1 MSPSSK
7 NTTIVKRINRLLCQ
21 GKIQTLQINLIEIMA
36 NITIESK
43 GLTKKFGDFT
53 AVNNISFDV
62 KEGEIFGLLGP
73 NGAGKTTTL
82 RMLSGLLT
90 PTAGESLIAGHS
102 MQATPLKARRELGF
116 LTGDMDLY
124 RRLNPAELLTYFGNL
139 YEVPKQELKAR
150 VERLVEWFGIT
161 PFRDRYCEKL
171 STGQKQRTSIA
182 RTLVHDPK
190 VVVLDEP
197 TTGLDIMASEFV
209 LQFIRRIAR
218 EENKTVIFSTHHL
231 DEVERLCDRIAIVHQ
246 SNLIAL
252 GTVEEIKEQ
261 AGKTTLADAFFDM
274 VNTEVNV

>member
-1 MSPSSK
+1 MS
-7 NTTIVKRINRLLCQ
+7 NT
-21 GKIQTLQINLIEIMA
+21 LIE
-36 NITIESK
+36 SR

-90 PTAGESLIAGHS
+90 PTAGESFIAGHS
-102 MQATPLKARRELGF
+102 MQAEPLKARRELGF

-124 RRLNPAELLTYFGNL
+124 RRLNPAEILTYFGNL
-139 YEVPKQELKAR
+139 YEVPRRELKER
-150 VERLVEWFGIT
+150 VEKLVDWFGIA

-182 RTLVHDPK
+182 RTLVHNPK

-197 TTGLDIMASEFV
+197 TTGLDIMSSEFV

-218 EENKTVIFSTHHL
+218 EEGKTVIFSTHHL
-231 DEVERLCDRIAIVHQ
+231 DEVERLCDRIGIVQEGKLVAI
-246 SNLIAL
+246 
-252 GTVEEIKEQ
+252 GTVEEIKKQ
-261 AGKTTLADAFFDM
+261 GGKDVLADAFFDLVKGGDAM
-274 VNTEVNV
+274 GVS